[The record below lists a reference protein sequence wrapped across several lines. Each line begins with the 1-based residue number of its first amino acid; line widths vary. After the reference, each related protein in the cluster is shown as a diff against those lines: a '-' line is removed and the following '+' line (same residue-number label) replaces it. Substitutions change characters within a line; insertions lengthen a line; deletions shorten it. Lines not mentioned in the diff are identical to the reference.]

1 MNNIDDDRL
10 LAFALGLEDDPELRA
25 ALAAQPLLQRRL
37 DVIKAEVAQVQDDL
51 QELVPPADAA
61 YEQPAAER
69 WRKLRPYLSTPAA
82 GTAAAAASDRGRPAW
97 RRVLVP
103 AAALL
108 AVLAVA
114 VGVTVRLQSQGA
126 GTSGVTAGSNGQN
139 TSAGANTTAHWA
151 PQSSDKSAYGNS
163 GAGSA
168 GASSALYGQYSDAL
182 SGSEAAKNAPLPSAS
197 EYATVVV
204 ARAGFVVGGA
214 QSYTVVRSLKGKANA
229 AVAVTLNAGILLYAP
244 AARSARA
251 QMGAGSLYSLPV
263 SPLAEVL
270 ASAGA
275 LRVLYLQP
283 RAGKPVRVLLLPA
296 GTTAASVRLP

>member
-1 MNNIDDDRL
+1 MSNIDDDRL
-10 LAFALGLEDDPELRA
+10 LAFALGLDDDPELRA

-51 QELVPPADAA
+51 QELVPPAAAA

-139 TSAGANTTAHWA
+139 TSAGANTAAHWA
-151 PQSSDKSAYGNS
+151 PRSSDKSVYGTS
-163 GAGSA
+163 GGGSA
-168 GASSALYGQYSDAL
+168 GALSALNNQYSDEL
-182 SGSEAAKNAPLPSAS
+182 SGPGATKNALPSAS
-197 EYATVVV
+197 NYATVVV

-214 QSYTVVRSLKGKANA
+214 QSYTVVRSLKGKVDAT
-229 AVAVTLNAGILLYAP
+229 VAVTLHAGILLYAP
-244 AARSARA
+244 AARFARA
-251 QMGAGSLYSLPV
+251 QTGVGGLYSLPV
-263 SPLAEVL
+263 SPLAEL
-270 ASAGA
+270 LTPAGA

-296 GTTAASVRLP
+296 GTTSSSVRLP